1 MIKRDKQL
9 SVYIPKRLSEENLIG
24 RLNKIAEERD
34 RSVNY
39 LVVQAIT
46 EYLQNEEKDAE

>member
-1 MIKRDKQL
+1 MIRRDKQL
-9 SVYIPKRLSEENLIG
+9 SVYIRKKWSEENLIG

-46 EYLQNEEKDAE
+46 EYLQNEEEGTE